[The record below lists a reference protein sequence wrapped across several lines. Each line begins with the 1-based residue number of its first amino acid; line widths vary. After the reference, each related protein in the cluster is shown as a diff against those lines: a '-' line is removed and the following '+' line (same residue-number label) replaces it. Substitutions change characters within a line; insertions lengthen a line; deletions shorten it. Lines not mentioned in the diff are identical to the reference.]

1 MIIDRTPLNL
11 NEVETILKD
20 IPENPKKTEIL
31 DYLDKFLKTKPEQA
45 KKIKEELEKVDLLK
59 LKRDHIVKIVDLLP
73 SDATDVNKIFVDVS
87 LNEDETN
94 KILEIVKNS
103 K

>member
-1 MIIDRTPLNL
+1 MIIERTPLNM
-11 NEVETILKD
+11 NEVEDILKE
-20 IPENPKKTEIL
+20 IPDSPKKEEA
-31 DYLDKFLKTKPEQA
+31 DEYLKKFLKAKPSQA
-45 KKIKEELEKVDLLK
+45 KKIKEELEKADILK
-59 LKRDHIVKIVDLLP
+59 IKREHIVKIVDMLP
-73 SDATDVNKIFVDVS
+73 SDASDINKIFVDVS